1 MSEENISDVTEV
13 PVTEKKYR
21 GCRGPDKSPRNYNP
35 SSKENLRQY
44 RIEPELNT
52 TITEDVV
59 NLPTLS
65 SKLLKWL
72 VILVLLGL
80 AGYIIWKVYRY
91 YKEKRSK

>member
-21 GCRGPDKSPRNYNP
+21 GCRGPDKIPRNYNP
-35 SSKENLRQY
+35 ISKENLRQY

-80 AGYIIWKVYRY
+80 AGFIIWKVYRY
-91 YKEKRSK
+91 YKEKESK